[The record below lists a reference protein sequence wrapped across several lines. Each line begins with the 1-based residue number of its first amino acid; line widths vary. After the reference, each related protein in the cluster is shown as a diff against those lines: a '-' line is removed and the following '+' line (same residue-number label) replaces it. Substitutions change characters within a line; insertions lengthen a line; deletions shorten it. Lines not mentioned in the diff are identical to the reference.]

1 MNGLVVFLI
10 FSIGWVAG
18 VLTVMWDSSPKK
30 LDDETLRKMDRWDGT
45 R

>member
-1 MNGLVVFLI
+1 MNGLIVFLV

-18 VLTVMWDSSPKK
+18 VLTVMWNDSPGPDEHDVRRK
-30 LDDETLRKMDRWDGT
+30 LDRWDGT